1 MAKVD
6 FGVFDHLDRRPD
18 TSLQQTYEDR
28 LKLVEAYDR
37 AGFYGYQIAE
47 HHATPLTVAPAPSVF
62 LAAVAQRTRRIR
74 FGPMVYVLPLYHPL
88 RLIEEICMLDQ
99 MSGGRLDVGI
109 GRGISPYELGY
120 FGVDPA
126 QAREIYDEV
135 LEVVLKGLQTDSLT
149 HHGARFDYDDVP
161 LAITPVQKPYPPLWV
176 GIGTL
181 DGARRAGAAG
191 INVLTNLSLASAA
204 EAMAHYREAFDAA
217 HGGSGGNG
225 RALPRMS
232 VSRHIYVAETDA
244 EAEKIMREAY
254 PAWYRNF
261 FELFRRHGGAPATA
275 QYTPDFEQTRD
286 LDLLVF
292 GSPATVRAEIERYLD
307 AIDTNYFVVRFAFG
321 SLSYEQSRASLDLF
335 TEQVMP
341 HFAGG

>member
-1 MAKVD
+1 MGNVD
-6 FGVFDHLDRRPD
+6 FGIFDHLDRRPD
-18 TSLQQTYEDR
+18 TTLRQTYEDR
-28 LKLVEAYDR
+28 LRLVEAYDR
-37 AGFYGYQIAE
+37 AGFYAYHIAE

-62 LAAVAQRTRRIR
+62 LAAVAQRTKRIR

-99 MSGGRLDVGI
+99 MSGGRLDVGV

-126 QAREIYDEV
+126 RARDIYNEV

-149 HHGARFDYDDVP
+149 HHGANFDYDDVP
-161 LAITPVQKPYPPLWV
+161 IAINPVQTPHPPLWV
-176 GIGTL
+176 GIGTPE
-181 DGARRAGAAG
+181 GAERAGAAG
-191 INVLTNLSLASAA
+191 VNVLTNLPLATAADVMARYRDSFSAA
-204 EAMAHYREAFDAA
+204 
-217 HGGSGGNG
+217 GGGNG

-244 EAEKIMREAY
+244 DAEKIMREAY

-261 FELFRRHGGAPATA
+261 FELFRKHGGVPATA
-275 QYTPDFEQTRD
+275 QYTPDFDETRD
-286 LDLLVF
+286 RDLLVF

-321 SLSYEQSRASLDLF
+321 SLSFEQSRAALDLF
-335 TEQVMP
+335 IEEVKP
-341 HFAGG
+341 HFAAG

>member
-1 MAKVD
+1 MANVD
-6 FGVFDHLDRRPD
+6 FGIFDHLDRRPD
-18 TSLQQTYEDR
+18 TTLRQTYEDR
-28 LKLVEAYDR
+28 LKLTEAYDR
-37 AGFYGYQIAE
+37 AGFYAYHIAE

-99 MSGGRLDVGI
+99 MSGGRLDVGV

-126 QAREIYDEV
+126 RARDIYDEV

-149 HHGARFDYDDVP
+149 HHGANFDYDDVP
-161 LAITPVQKPYPPLWV
+161 VAITPVQKPYPPLWV
-176 GIGTL
+176 GIGTPE
-181 DGARRAGAAG
+181 GAARAGAAG
-191 INVLTNLSLASAA
+191 VNVLTNLPLATAA
-204 EAMAHYREAFDAA
+204 DVMARYRESFGAA
-217 HGGSGGNG
+217 HGGNG

-261 FELFRRHGGAPATA
+261 FELFRKHGGTPATA
-275 QYTPDFEQTRD
+275 QYTPDFDETRD

-292 GSPATVRAEIERYLD
+292 GSPATVQAEIERYLD

-321 SLSYEQSRASLDLF
+321 SLSFEQSRASLDLF

-341 HFAGG
+341 HFRAG